1 MWGRAVRRIADAD
14 AAAQTAPEPGLP
26 TVQTHPRRG
35 VPRLTPI
42 YAIPE
47 AEKRVADDQHEHIYE
62 EPPPI
67 ALAMGGKAFYAPLCL
82 HS

>member
-1 MWGRAVRRIADAD
+1 VLCVNSGLQKFIVEHVSKNEPDRREAASQDAAAPEDVFAALRRIADAD

-42 YAIPE
+42 
-47 AEKRVADDQHEHIYE
+47 
-62 EPPPI
+62 
-67 ALAMGGKAFYAPLCL
+67 
-82 HS
+82 